1 MISYACGYQ
10 EEEYLDPDQRD
21 QEENAIKHCA
31 HMSSSEM
38 ILARNGIALFSRKLR
53 I

>member
-10 EEEYLDPDQRD
+10 EEEYLDPDQLD

-31 HMSSSEM
+31 PHEQQ
-38 ILARNGIALFSRKLR
+38 
-53 I
+53 

>member
-21 QEENAIKHCA
+21 QEENAIK
-31 HMSSSEM
+31 E
-38 ILARNGIALFSRKLR
+38 IDDYLETLDKE
-53 I
+53 